1 MKNDDR
7 ITYKLK
13 NKPKKKKE
21 NDSNNSRD
29 SLEMEIKSYK
39 ANETIKRK
47 KTAAGEEIKFFFND
61 AITDNKLSKFS
72 ISPKPTIKIN
82 PRATYNFSKE
92 QSQLNFKDILLN
104 YVKSP
109 KCKNKKKDDTPI
121 ERKSTIIYGNPQT
134 VLTLNGDESSEDSQN
149 ENDKKSDLKSN
160 SNSESKSGKINLEDI
175 YSNVESSSN
184 NDSIKDK
191 NEQNNNNNK
200 KIDNSKESSYKSNN
214 TSKFDESIKM
224 LPNLNN
230 NLNNN
235 FNHNSNNNS
244 NINSHNNSNINSNIN
259 SNNNSKISEK
269 NNEEE
274 NENGEYNKNEI
285 KEINEIE
292 SEKEVV
298 NNELNQNIPNEI
310 IKVKSSKSNNFKKSN
325 KDSCFNSKHS
335 QNLKSSNGNTFT
347 TTTNTQHTHNTH
359 NTHNTH
365 SSFQSI
371 KINNKKIN
379 YNYLCWNNLPLEKK
393 IIIKNRNNSVKR
405 INTNEIIKNKENFI
419 KDEKTS
425 IMLFKLK
432 NLNISLDI
440 EKTYSYY
447 FKYLTKLQNQ
457 KNHYKNKSNNS
468 LKNYSNKSIKDYSDN
483 NFYYPD
489 EYYINKNNNLH
500 NKTHVSNLFDKLR
513 KFNNS

>member
-29 SLEMEIKSYK
+29 SLEMELKSYK
-39 ANETIKRK
+39 ANEKIKRK

-82 PRATYNFSKE
+82 PRSTFNFSKE

-109 KCKNKKKDDTPI
+109 KCKNKKKDDNRI
-121 ERKSTIIYGNPQT
+121 ERKSTIIYGNPET
-134 VLTLNGDESSEDSQN
+134 VLTLNGDDSSENSQRSKN
-149 ENDKKSDLKSN
+149 DNDKRFDLKSN
-160 SNSESKSGKINLEDI
+160 SDSESKSGKINLEDI

-191 NEQNNNNNK
+191 NEQNINNKK
-200 KIDNSKESSYKSNN
+200 KIDNSKESSYKSYN

-230 NLNNN
+230 NSKYNSIHNS
-235 FNHNSNNNS
+235 NHNSNNNS
-244 NINSHNNSNINSNIN
+244 NHN
-259 SNNNSKISEK
+259 SNNNSKNSDK

-274 NENGEYNKNEI
+274 NENNEYNKNEI
-285 KEINEIE
+285 KEITEIE

-310 IKVKSSKSNNFKKSN
+310 IKDKSSKNNNKKSN
-325 KDSCFNSKHS
+325 KDSCFNSKQS
-335 QNLKSSNGNTFT
+335 QNLKTSNGNTFT
-347 TTTNTQHTHNTH
+347 TTTNTQHTHNTQNTH

-371 KINNKKIN
+371 KINNKKIK

-393 IIIKNRNNSVKR
+393 ILIKNRNNSVKR
-405 INTNEIIKNKENFI
+405 INTNEIIKIKENFI

-440 EKTYSYY
+440 EKTYSYF
-447 FKYLTKLQNQ
+447 FKNLTKFQNQ
-457 KNHYKNKSNNS
+457 KNHYKNKSNNN
-468 LKNYSNKSIKDYSDN
+468 LKNYSNKSIIDYTDN

-500 NKTHVSNLFDKLR
+500 NKSHVSNLFDKLR
-513 KFNNS
+513 QFKNS